1 MQSKRADIRIINSE
15 TLSDNWYNLKKYTF
29 DLQRSDGDWQRQERE
44 VYDRGNGATILLY
57 NRDSKTVILTRQ
69 FRFPV
74 FINGHEED
82 LIEAAAGLLDNLDPE
97 SRIKAEA
104 EEETGFKVTRV
115 EKIFEAYMS
124 PGSVTE
130 KLYFYLAEYHPQ
142 DRTSAGGGVKA
153 EGEDI
158 DVLEMTLDDALRG
171 IENGQI
177 VDGKTIMLLYHLAL
191 KGILYSPLGRYLP
204 RRRYLPVLFLLN
216 TSTWRCENGRLGSLS
231 LSTVQRRTHTS
242 RR

>member
-74 FINGHEED
+74 FINGHEKD

-104 EEETGFKVTRV
+104 EEETGYKVTRV

-124 PGSVTE
+124 PAQLPRNSTSIWRNITRRIGPAR
-130 KLYFYLAEYHPQ
+130 AE
-142 DRTSAGGGVKA
+142 
-153 EGEDI
+153 
-158 DVLEMTLDDALRG
+158 
-171 IENGQI
+171 
-177 VDGKTIMLLYHLAL
+177 AL
-191 KGILYSPLGRYLP
+191 KQREKI
-204 RRRYLPVLFLLN
+204 
-216 TSTWRCENGRLGSLS
+216 STYWK
-231 LSTVQRRTHTS
+231 
-242 RR
+242 

>member
-191 KGILYSPLGRYLP
+191 KGIL
-204 RRRYLPVLFLLN
+204 
-216 TSTWRCENGRLGSLS
+216 
-231 LSTVQRRTHTS
+231 
-242 RR
+242 